1 MFSKKFFFKKNSY
14 SAGFTFIELLV
25 VISII
30 VLLSTVAMVAVD
42 KTRRQTIDV
51 QRLVDM
57 KKIEAA
63 LELYYD
69 KNRHYPDTN
78 GNGCG
83 GWNVGNKTL
92 SFMQGSLPNVL
103 EDPPEDPLKT
113 GTCYGYRYYR
123 YVPDN
128 PTVGIEGCPAGKSF
142 YVLGITDLEAS
153 QGSHFNSPGWSCPDR
168 NWQNEMEWV
177 TGKFEN

>member
-1 MFSKKFFFKKNSY
+1 MFFKKSKLP
-14 SAGFTFIELLV
+14 SGFTFIELLV

-30 VLLSTVAMVAVD
+30 VLLATIGVIAAD
-42 KTRRQTIDV
+42 KVRRQTIDA

-57 KKIEAA
+57 EKIESA

-69 KNRHYPDTN
+69 KNGRYPDTA

-83 GWNVGNKTL
+83 GWNVGNQTL
-92 SFMQGSLPNVL
+92 QFMQGSLTGVL
-103 EDPPEDPLKT
+103 DDPPEDPLKT

-128 PTVGIEGCPAGKSF
+128 PSVGIEGCPPGKAF
-142 YVLGITDLEAS
+142 YVLGITDLES
-153 QGSHFNSPGWSCPDR
+153 GQGPHFSSPGWRCPDR
-168 NWQNEMEWV
+168 DWQNEMEWV
-177 TGKFEN
+177 VGKFEN